1 MIKVGIIGCGKQ
13 ADEHV
18 SLLQRMQDC
27 EIVGVC
33 DTEELM
39 AKQLYQR
46 FKIKGFYNNPKKMIE
61 IARPDVI
68 HIITPPHSHLELG
81 EICMKGGCHVLFE
94 KPFTLN
100 LAEAIK
106 VIDIAKQ
113 TDRKL
118 TVGHNNQFSHMAIT
132 MRQIIANGYLGG
144 DPVHME
150 SMWGYDLSD
159 KKFAAALMG
168 DSTHWIRKLPG
179 KLLHNIIS
187 HGIARIAEY
196 ISKETQR
203 VTVRGF
209 TSNYLKNQGDGGII
223 DEVRVIIE
231 DDLQRTAYFTFSTQI
246 RPMIRQFRIFG
257 PKRSLLLDDMHHSLV
272 EVCSTDYKSYLNDFV
287 PPAVYA
293 KRYLS
298 NSFGN
303 MARFLKRNAHFD
315 SGRKILVESF
325 YESITKNTPV
335 PIPYE
340 EIILTSRIMDEIFAQ
355 LERPDNRGVFAST
368 SVNCSVT
375 AKISSEIKN
384 PQ

>member
-1 MIKVGIIGCGKQ
+1 
-13 ADEHV
+13 
-18 SLLQRMQDC
+18 
-27 EIVGVC
+27 
-33 DTEELM
+33 
-39 AKQLYQR
+39 
-46 FKIKGFYNNPKKMIE
+46 
-61 IARPDVI
+61 
-68 HIITPPHSHLELG
+68 
-81 EICMKGGCHVLFE
+81 
-94 KPFTLN
+94 
-100 LAEAIK
+100 
-106 VIDIAKQ
+106 
-113 TDRKL
+113 
-118 TVGHNNQFSHMAIT
+118 
-132 MRQIIANGYLGG
+132 
-144 DPVHME
+144 
-150 SMWGYDLSD
+150 
-159 KKFAAALMG
+159 
-168 DSTHWIRKLPG
+168 
-179 KLLHNIIS
+179 
-187 HGIARIAEY
+187 
-196 ISKETQR
+196 
-203 VTVRGF
+203 
-209 TSNYLKNQGDGGII
+209 
-223 DEVRVIIE
+223 
-231 DDLQRTAYFTFSTQI
+231 
-246 RPMIRQFRIFG
+246 
-257 PKRSLLLDDMHHSLV
+257 LDDMHHSLV